1 MSPARPD
8 AASMLVRTPCG
19 QMQCTASPRWP
30 YVAASHSAYASAPCL
45 VTEYG
50 AAPSM
55 VSSPAADAVT
65 TKQPRPR
72 PSQPGRSSREARTWA
87 ITLSSQDRCQDA
99 SGASGP
105 VPSAI
110 PALEQ
115 KMSISP
121 RCLRAPAMSSRTPS
135 SVATSPGTA
144 YPPISSATA
153 AAAAASRSLTTTR
166 PPPAASLR
174 ARARPIPAPP
184 PVTTTPD
191 PSTIVIRA
199 PTQRQSGDR
208 KPQASSAGYRGRG
221 RRGGPALLAGSRL
234 LLAGSAGG
242 ALLLAGS
249 AGSAGGSPD

>member
-1 MSPARPD
+1 
-8 AASMLVRTPCG
+8 
-19 QMQCTASPRWP
+19 
-30 YVAASHSAYASAPCL
+30 
-45 VTEYG
+45 
-50 AAPSM
+50 M

-65 TKQPRPR
+65 TKQPWPR
-72 PSQPGRSSREARTWA
+72 PSQPGSSSRDARTWA
-87 ITLSSQDRCQDA
+87 ITLSSQDRCQDS

-105 VPSAI
+105 APAAI

-121 RCLRAPAMSSRTPS
+121 RCPRAPAMSSRTPS
-135 SVATSPGTA
+135 SVATSPGAA

-199 PTQRQSGDR
+199 PTISVNKGTVSPRHP
-208 KPQASSAGYRGRG
+208 PQGIAAEAGTADPLLASSPAGQRGRG
-221 RRGGPALLAGSRL
+221 GQQLVDPDLYQPHPSGTELPEVQRPPRGIIAP
-234 LLAGSAGG
+234 
-242 ALLLAGS
+242 
-249 AGSAGGSPD
+249 